1 MADRKLSSPRPASS
15 NEPLESIE
23 EGRRVSEPSLVEPSR
38 PRMRIVAE
46 SESESSESEK
56 SKRTLG
62 VCLSVSLY
70 LVCYLEKKK
79 TPIYCGPISSFF
91 VGLFQ
96 LINSFRTFYVGPF

>member
-1 MADRKLSSPRPASS
+1 
-15 NEPLESIE
+15 
-23 EGRRVSEPSLVEPSR
+23 
-38 PRMRIVAE
+38 MRIVAE

-70 LVCYLEKKK
+70 LVCYLEKK

-96 LINSFRTFYVGPF
+96 LIKFLQDILRRTFLGDSSDSSSQSEVRSLLPRRVRFPLSSLTDLLLPLVDT